1 MTDGQHDRGP
11 FSPDPIQ
18 EAIVREQMTV
28 GELAGTYGKA
38 GIGAADLHEAVRLT
52 AKMFAEDVSVFLG
65 VSGPMVP
72 GGMGRIISDL
82 IRDGFIDA
90 LVTTGATLTHDTI
103 DAIGGA
109 HHHGE
114 ATERGPHER
123 EFDEALREVGVD
135 RIYNVFLPQEHFTA
149 FEYHLRERVFP
160 ALSGTVGVY
169 ELTRQLGIANKQ
181 ANDSNNVERDPG
193 IAAAAAAADIPIY
206 CPAVEDSILGIQAW
220 MYGQLN
226 DFGLD
231 PLADM
236 SHLNTLAVEATP
248 AGAFVVGGG
257 VPKNFVL
264 QARLVTPDAYEYA
277 VQLTMDP
284 PATGGLSGATLNEA
298 RSWGKIAPDG
308 ENATVYG
315 DATITLPI
323 VIAAAREWAGDLE

>member
-1 MTDGQHDRGP
+1 MTDGPHDRGP
-11 FSPDPIQ
+11 FAPDPIQ
-18 EAIVREQMTV
+18 DAIVRSDMSV
-28 GELAGTYGKA
+28 GELAAAYGDA

-52 AKMFAEDVSVFLG
+52 AKMFTSDVAVFMGL
-65 VSGPMVP
+65 SGPMVP
-72 GGMGRIISDL
+72 GGMGRIVSDL
-82 IRDGFIDA
+82 VRDGLIDA

-109 HHHGE
+109 HHHGS
-114 ATERGPHER
+114 ATERGPRER
-123 EFDEALREVGVD
+123 EFDEALRDAGID

-149 FEYHLRERVFP
+149 FESHLRSAVFP
-160 ALSGTVGVY
+160 ELSGTVGVY
-169 ELTRQLGIANKQ
+169 ELTRQLGIANREVNE
-181 ANDSNNVERDPG
+181 ANGIDGDAG
-193 IAAAAAAADIPIY
+193 IAAAAAEHDVPIY

-236 SHLNTLAVEATP
+236 SHLNNVAVDATP

-264 QARLVTPDAYEYA
+264 QARLVTPDAYEYG

-315 DATITLPI
+315 DATITLPL
-323 VIAAAREWAGDLE
+323 VVAAAREWMDAS